1 MSKDLKELT
10 RREFLEL
17 TAVGAAGV
25 AASSMGVPSVFA
37 DTPKRGGTLIC
48 GQQFLIQAPD
58 PQRRTGTWARQA
70 MALSWEGLTT
80 PVSIGER
87 IRITNEKGPDAVP
100 DVKPMLANN
109 WEIEKGGSRYVFHLK
124 KGVKFHN
131 DKEFDSGDVKWSWE
145 RIKDPVNRSASRK
158 LLTMYLKTIETPDR
172 YTIVAN
178 LERPYAA
185 FLIANSWCNT
195 SILPK
200 DIIPKGMFWGE
211 APFKAPTPAP
221 PGTGPF
227 KTVAFQQKF
236 EHVFEAFKDYRVPD
250 LPYLDKVVFKVIS
263 KDVPRTMAVRAGDV
277 DYIYG
282 PEPVWLNK
290 VMKGNMDK
298 IHQPITLEKDK
309 LVIFPYL
316 MGVTITIYLN
326 AHDQKD
332 TPFKDVRVR
341 QALDFCLDRESL
353 VKTLYGDLGQPMVQG
368 FHPDISPWG
377 YHDIKGRTRDIEK
390 AKKLLKEAGY
400 PNGLDVE
407 FKITPTWGKN
417 DLMAQMVQQ
426 MARPAGFR
434 IKVTPLVGLQ
444 YWRNLRTY
452 NYQMF
457 VFTLAKED
465 PMNFYYPYLH
475 TDPAKP
481 YLGYSPGMGVKDPI
495 MDKLLEDMAGET
507 DLKKRKA
514 KFKKVVLRSNE
525 QAYFIPYLMIVGA
538 YAWSTKL
545 KNFKPWNYFYPEEA
559 FRETWL

>member
-1 MSKDLKELT
+1 M
-10 RREFLEL
+10 
-17 TAVGAAGV
+17 
-25 AASSMGVPSVFA
+25 
-37 DTPKRGGTLIC
+37 
-48 GQQFLIQAPD
+48 
-58 PQRRTGTWARQA
+58 A
-70 MALSWEGLTT
+70 MSWEGLTT

-87 IRITNEKGPDAVP
+87 IKITREKGPDAVP
-100 DVKPMLANN
+100 DVKPMLADS
-109 WEIEKGGSRYVFHLK
+109 WEIEKEGTRYVFHLK

-131 DKEFDSGDVKWSWE
+131 GKEFDSGDVKWSWE
-145 RIKDPVNRSASRK
+145 RIKDPVNRCASRK
-158 LLTMYLKTIETPDR
+158 LLTTYLKAIETPDR

-185 FLIANSWCNT
+185 FLIANAWCNT
-195 SILPK
+195 CILPK

-227 KTVAFQQKF
+227 KTVAFQQRL
-236 EHVFEAFKDYRVPD
+236 EHVFEAFKDYRMPGI
-250 LPYLDKVVFKVIS
+250 PYLDKVVFKVIS
-263 KDVPRTMAVRAGDV
+263 KDVPRTMAMRAGDV

-282 PEPVWLNK
+282 PEPNWLNK
-290 VMKGNMDK
+290 VMKGRMDK
-298 IHQPITLEKDK
+298 IHQPITLENDK

-341 QALDFCLDRESL
+341 QALDYCLDRKRL
-353 VKTLYGDLGQPMVQG
+353 AKTLYGDLGQPMVQG

-377 YHDIKGRTRDIEK
+377 YRDIKGRTRDIEK
-390 AKKLLKEAGY
+390 AKKLLEEAGY

-407 FKITPTWGKN
+407 FKITPTWGKQ

-444 YWRNLRTY
+444 YWRCLRTY

-465 PMNFYYPYLH
+465 PMSFYYPYLH
-475 TDPAKP
+475 TDHAKP
-481 YLGYSPGMGVKDPI
+481 YLGYSPGLGVKDPI
-495 MDKLLEDMAGET
+495 MDELLDDMAGET
-507 DLKKRKA
+507 DLQKRKAKFKKVVLSDDMAGETDLQKRKA

-525 QAYFIPYLMIVGA
+525 QTYLVPYMMIVGA
-538 YAWSTKL
+538 YAWSTRL
-545 KNFKPWNYFYPEEA
+545 KNFTPWNYFYPEEA
-559 FRETWL
+559 FRETWLEA